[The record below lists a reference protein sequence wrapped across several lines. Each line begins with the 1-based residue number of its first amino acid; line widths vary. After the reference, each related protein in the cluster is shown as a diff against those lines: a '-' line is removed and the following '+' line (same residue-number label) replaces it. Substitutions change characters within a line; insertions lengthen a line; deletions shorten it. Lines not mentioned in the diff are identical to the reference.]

1 MMLKLLGFSFAMLIA
16 FTSANPEI
24 KNRFTGNSEPAGDWT
39 LVKNDQGVQTYF
51 RWVTKADGTKYRE
64 GKGEVVAAC
73 TLQEALQMISN
84 SESIKKWMANIE
96 EHYNLEYISADKW
109 INYTLFDIPWPF
121 SNRDLVSLYQL
132 NTYPV
137 KGTATL
143 TISCKDTYIPLK
155 KGITRLTDYQA
166 KWSLVKRGEQS
177 TLISMTMNSAT
188 PPLFPRYIQD
198 PIIER
203 VFHGNMV
210 RLKKAL
216 EE

>member
-16 FTSANPEI
+16 FTSGNPEI
-24 KNRFTGNSEPAGDWT
+24 KNRSTGNSEPAEAWT
-39 LVKNDQGVQTYF
+39 MVKNDQGVLTYF
-51 RWVTKADGTKYRE
+51 RWLKKDDGTEYRE
-64 GKGEVVAAC
+64 RKGEVMIAC
-73 TLQEALQMISN
+73 TLQEAIQMISE

-96 EHYNLEYISADKW
+96 EHHNLEYVSPTKW

-132 NTYPV
+132 NTDPA

-143 TISCKDTYIPLK
+143 IISCKDNHIPLK

-177 TLISMTMNSAT
+177 TLISMTMSSAT
-188 PPLFPRYIQD
+188 PPMFPQYIQD
-198 PIIER
+198 PILEK
-203 VFHGNMV
+203 VFHGNLV